1 MDQNIF
7 FGSLKKRKGITTTAG
22 ETVRIYKKARK
33 SLTTSGF
40 FKKSGD
46 IFFGA
51 TSQMSPMVLIR
62 DHRAFLVWKLVQECD
77 TINSAK
83 ENCQVCKFR
92 RYNMEREYPQKM
104 FWLFVLTNFLFHF
117 FYLSVPGII
126 LCIVGIWI
134 KTCLYIGCAVLGLN
148 LILSIVEQSRIRN
161 AAVSHSENPEFNEL
175 MDAFCS
181 PDGLQAVGKVLDEKI
196 KSTPDDESEKGK
208 DQ

>member
-1 MDQNIF
+1 MSSVHQVFLAVIRRF
-7 FGSLKKRKGITTTAG
+7 F
-22 ETVRIYKKARK
+22 KAN
-33 SLTTSGF
+33 
-40 FKKSGD
+40 FKKSIVLSYD
-46 IFFGA
+46 I
-51 TSQMSPMVLIR
+51 
-62 DHRAFLVWKLVQECD
+62 K
-77 TINSAK
+77 NY
-83 ENCQVCKFR
+83 

-134 KTCLYIGCAVLGLN
+134 KTCLYIGCAVLSLN

>member
-1 MDQNIF
+1 MAF
-7 FGSLKKRKGITTTAG
+7 FHRFS
-22 ETVRIYKKARK
+22 YHY
-33 SLTTSGF
+33 
-40 FKKSGD
+40 
-46 IFFGA
+46 GA
-51 TSQMSPMVLIR
+51 LSQISPMVLIR